1 MPAEHNGG
9 KFVLLLFM
17 FGVGVANLELF
28 RYIPRVGE
36 LLQKRLLCAWRV
48 YAWVLQPLWTE
59 SGKQTSGPEPVKSVP
74 LALSP
79 N

>member
-1 MPAEHNGG
+1 MLLSHNTTEHNGG

-17 FGVGVANLELF
+17 FGVDVANQELF

-36 LLQKRLLCAWRV
+36 LLQSYFCVRWIYNGVRE
-48 YAWVLQPLWTE
+48 PRWTE
-59 SGKQTSGPEPVKSVP
+59 SGKQTSG
-74 LALSP
+74 L